1 MCPQN
6 NTVPKFG
13 FVDVCTDF
21 VFRKLGKGIFSFAE
35 VFVYF
40 GPSCADD
47 GSLFCLVISFL
58 GNELSY
64 QKCFIKLLSD
74 VSCRTTHVSFHK
86 FSPGFQSKPFG
97 IILILSTKTNF
108 LQSSLPT
115 CQCNLPTKH
124 KKNFSL
130 NSLGSVIFSFFH
142 FLDILSVLQIKF
154 SLLTFLKCIDSSTY
168 ICGSSSSSSSCL
180 FKCKVVFIKRMEI

>member
-6 NTVPKFG
+6 NTVPKLG
-13 FVDVCTDF
+13 LVDVCTDF
-21 VFRKLGKGIFSFAE
+21 VFRKLGKGVFSFAE
-35 VFVYF
+35 VFEYF

-64 QKCFIKLLSD
+64 PKCFIKLLTD
-74 VSCRTTHVSFHK
+74 ISCRKTHVSFRK

-115 CQCNLPTKH
+115 CQCNLPIEH

-142 FLDILSVLQIKF
+142 FLDILSLLQIKF
-154 SLLTFLKCIDSSTY
+154 SLLTFLKFFDSSAY
-168 ICGSSSSSSSCL
+168 ICGSSSCL